1 MELSKITIDTSVLP
15 RGINFVHVNDLKNAA
30 LSGVVFPP
38 LIVERGTGRLVD
50 GFHRYTSYKQLYG
63 ESYDA
68 DVEERDYA
76 DDNAVFVAAV
86 EANATHGLAFSTYDR
101 RRILVEAERRGISR
115 DVISSAIRMP
125 VEKADKKLA
134 DGSAFVITPVGHRQ
148 RVPLR
153 TGLKALAGH
162 LLTKKQEEANKRSSM
177 KAEYHADALV
187 KLLRAGLLSWCSK
200 TVRTAVMALHKELV
214 KQV

>member
-1 MELSKITIDTSVLP
+1 MELSKIKIDISVLP

-50 GFHRYTSYKQLYG
+50 GYHRYTLYKQLNG
-63 ESYDA
+63 ENYNA
-68 DVEERDYA
+68 DVEERDYS
-76 DDNAVFVAAV
+76 DDNAVFLAAV
-86 EANATHGLAFSTYDR
+86 EANATHGLAYSTYDR

-115 DVISSAIRMP
+115 DVISSAIKMP

-134 DGSAFVITPVGHRQ
+134 DGSAFVNTPVGHRQ

-153 TGLKALAGH
+153 TGLKPLAGH
-162 LLTKKQEEANKRSSM
+162 LLTKEQEEANKQSSM

-200 TVRTAVMALHKELV
+200 TVRSAVMALHKELA